1 MFILSFIRINHLS
14 NATQSYV
21 VEAIRSVSYL
31 MKDLLHNDKNR
42 PTMVSCAVILH
53 AVDSMDRKIDLLTA
67 VHEYGGGFGVNFE
80 LGAINHERP
89 KLL

>member
-1 MFILSFIRINHLS
+1 
-14 NATQSYV
+14 
-21 VEAIRSVSYL
+21 
-31 MKDLLHNDKNR
+31 
-42 PTMVSCAVILH
+42 MVSCAVILH